1 MKLLLSTNNNHKL
14 FEFIHK
20 FMAFKL
26 DVELIKLSD
35 ISSEKIEI
43 EETLDTLEGN
53 AKLKSRSIF
62 DKFSITT
69 IADDTGLEVFELNNE
84 PGVHSARYAGKH
96 GNDQANRTKLLANL
110 GDSTD
115 RKARFRTVICLS
127 DTNGDYFVEG
137 ICNGKISFEEKGANG
152 FGYDSIF
159 IPDGYET
166 TFAELDIDVK
176 NIISHR
182 AKAIE
187 NLIHFLQNDYK

>member
-1 MKLLLSTNNNHKL
+1 
-14 FEFIHK
+14 
-20 FMAFKL
+20 MAFKL

-43 EETLDTLEGN
+43 EETLFTLERN
-53 AKLKSRSIF
+53 AKMKSRTLF
-62 DKFSITT
+62 DKFSIIT

-127 DTNGDYFVEG
+127 DANGDYFVEG

-159 IPDGYET
+159 IPEGYET